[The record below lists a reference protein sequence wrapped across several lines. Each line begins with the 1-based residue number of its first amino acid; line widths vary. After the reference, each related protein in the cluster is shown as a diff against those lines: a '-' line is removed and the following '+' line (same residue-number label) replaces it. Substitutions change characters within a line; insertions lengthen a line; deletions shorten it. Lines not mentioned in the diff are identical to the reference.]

1 MSINTDFKLKIK
13 KFILIL
19 GDIITLY
26 FCLFLTLLIRFYKNF
41 SKELYIE
48 HALYFT
54 TIYVIWLI
62 LIFSFRFYETHKPI
76 KKPFDIITN
85 TLYFSI
91 INLFLSV
98 LYFYLT
104 PNQLI
109 TPKTILILNVLIF
122 ALFFFLWRN
131 FANKFLYRYSLKQ
144 NCLVISN
151 SEYLIKSIKQ
161 KPELNLNIK
170 KFINPGSNIN
180 LEGVEGIT
188 LDELDTFP
196 EQNKIQN
203 IIIDDELLFNQEISK
218 KLIKYLNLKIEI
230 ITTSDFYEKFL
241 GKVAIKNINQVW
253 IINNFNENKK
263 YIFDVFKSILDIVF
277 SIIFLIISII
287 LVPFIV
293 IAIKLDSKGPIL
305 FMQVRTGKNGKNF
318 LAMKFRTM
326 IDNAETNGAQW
337 AQENDSRITRV
348 GNFLRKTRLDE
359 IPQLINI
366 LRGEMSLIGP
376 RPERPEFIKTL
387 EQQIP
392 YYNHRLLVRPG
403 LTGWTQINYPYG
415 SSVED
420 AIEKLE
426 YDLYYVKNRSIAL
439 DISIILKTLN
449 TVLKAQGR

>member
-13 KFILIL
+13 RFILIF
-19 GDIITLY
+19 GDIIILY
-26 FCLFLTLLIRFYKNF
+26 FSLFLALFIRFYRNF
-41 SKELYIE
+41 STEIYIN
-48 HALYFT
+48 HALYFSA
-54 TIYVIWLI
+54 IYLVWLI
-62 LIFSFRFYETHKPI
+62 MIFSFRFYETHKPI

-98 LYFYLT
+98 LYFYLA

-109 TPKTILILNVLIF
+109 TPKTILVFNIIIF
-122 ALFFFLWRN
+122 SVLFFIWRN
-131 FANKFLYRYSLKQ
+131 FARKFLYRYNLKQ
-144 NCLVISN
+144 NCLVITNSN
-151 SEYLIKSIKQ
+151 YLINSIKQ
-161 KPELNLNIK
+161 KPELDLNIK
-170 KFINPGSNIN
+170 KFINPNSNIN
-180 LEGVEGIT
+180 LEGTEKIS
-188 LDELDTFP
+188 LEELDLFP
-196 EQNKIQN
+196 EQSKIQS
-203 IIIDDELLFNQEISK
+203 IIIDDELLFDEQISK

-230 ITTSDFYEKFL
+230 IKTSDFYEKFL

-253 IINNFNENKK
+253 IISNFNENKK
-263 YIFDVFKSILDIVF
+263 YVFDIIKNIFDLVF
-277 SIIFLIISII
+277 SSVFLVISII

-293 IAIKLDSKGPIL
+293 IAIKIDSHGPIL
-305 FMQVRTGKNGKNF
+305 FKQVRTGKNAKDF

-326 IDNAETNGAQW
+326 IIDAEKNGAQW
-337 AQENDSRITRV
+337 AMENDSRITRV

-376 RPERPEFIKTL
+376 RPERPEFIEKL
-387 EQQIP
+387 EKEIP
-392 YYNHRLLVRPG
+392 YYNQRLLVRPG
-403 LTGWTQINYPYG
+403 LTGWAQINYPYG
-415 SSVED
+415 SSIED

-449 TVLKAQGR
+449 TVIKAQGR